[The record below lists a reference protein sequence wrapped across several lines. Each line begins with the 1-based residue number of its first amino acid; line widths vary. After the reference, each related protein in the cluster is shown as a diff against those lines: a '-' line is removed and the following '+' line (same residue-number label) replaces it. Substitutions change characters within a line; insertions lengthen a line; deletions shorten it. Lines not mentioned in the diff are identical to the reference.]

1 MKHSYMDKLFQE
13 VVAKFK
19 NTAHFIQM
27 KNKFHLPMNIVR

>member
-1 MKHSYMDKLFQE
+1 MKHSYMDKLFQ